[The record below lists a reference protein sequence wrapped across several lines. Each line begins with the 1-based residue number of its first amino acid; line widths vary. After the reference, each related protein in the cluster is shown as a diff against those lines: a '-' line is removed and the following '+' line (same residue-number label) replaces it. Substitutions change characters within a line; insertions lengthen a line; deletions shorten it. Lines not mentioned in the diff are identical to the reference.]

1 MSFRK
6 RGEVL
11 SRGGA
16 NLSTGGRPAGGITGI
31 RGPPHANDPQ
41 ISTNTRNILPDR
53 GAPLNRS
60 HLVDRTARLSIGPSP
75 TLAGVRQTVGGGVF
89 PGQSTNK
96 GGLHEGHPGIK
107 PSHTGGGFV
116 ASTGSSDLDRI
127 LLHAGLPLGCSLLVE
142 ERTTTE
148 FSLVLCKLFAAQ
160 GIVHNRVETPGALPK
175 SGNTHVIVVSAN
187 QLFGKELPGVYK
199 GSKRD
204 LKKSMIAQEESRVSV
219 QNLSESKTAPTHRY
233 SDLKIA
239 WKYKLADESNSK
251 KGPSSDASEEQER
264 EEFEN
269 KNYNHQF
276 DITTNLTPAASSLEM
291 SFISPHQPVVAMLT
305 QIDQIISRNAGKL
318 IRIVIPSFLN
328 PAIYSPRFFAS
339 TSCISLLHGLKS
351 ILKTY
356 SDRCILMA
364 SASSDVLNTFLKT
377 QIENLFDSVID
388 IDPFP
393 QKMVEF
399 LERVYK
405 SQPNKIQHGLLH
417 ILKLPLLSDRG
428 EMHARKAEWAF
439 RNGRKRFEIEE
450 WTIPVETSDDTD
462 VKHAEPHHPDPNTP
476 AKNTKVSLEF

>member
-11 SRGGA
+11 SRGSN
-16 NLSTGGRPAGGITGI
+16 NLSTGGRPTGGITGI
-31 RGPPHANDPQ
+31 RGPPRINDPH
-41 ISTNTRNILPDR
+41 IPTNARNILPDR
-53 GAPLNRS
+53 GASLNRS
-60 HLVDRTARLSIGPSP
+60 RLVDRTARLSIGSGP
-75 TLAGVRQTVGGGVF
+75 TATGVRQTVGEGVF
-89 PGQSTNK
+89 PEYPTNK
-96 GGLHEGHPGIK
+96 SSLPKDHPGIK
-107 PSHTGGGFV
+107 PSHTGGGFI
-116 ASTGSSDLDRI
+116 ASTGSNDLDRI

-148 FSLVLCKLFAAQ
+148 FSLVLCKLFAVQ
-160 GIVHNRVETPGALPK
+160 GIVHNRIEVPGALPK
-175 SGNTHVIVVSAN
+175 SVNTHVIVVSAN

-233 SDLKIA
+233 NDLKIA
-239 WKYKLADESNSK
+239 WKYKLADEGNSK
-251 KGPSSDASEEQER
+251 KGLSGDASEEQKR

-276 DITTNLTPAASSLEM
+276 DITTTLTPAASSLEM
-291 SFISPHQPVVAMLT
+291 SFISPNQPVVAMLT
-305 QIDQIISRNAGKL
+305 QIDQIISRNADKL

-328 PAIYSPRFFAS
+328 PAIYPPRFFAS
-339 TSCISLLHGLKS
+339 ANCITLLHGLKS

-364 SASSDVLNTFLKT
+364 STSSDVLNAFLKT

-405 SQPNKIQHGLLH
+405 SQPNKIHHGLLH

-439 RNGRKRFEIEE
+439 KNGRKRFEIEE
-450 WTIPVETSDDTD
+450 WTIPVETSDETD
-462 VKHAEPHHPDPNTP
+462 VKHTESHHPDPNVP
-476 AKNTKVSLEF
+476 SKNTKVSLEF